1 MSPTLPW
8 MDPFDRTPAARG
20 ARRAA
25 GFSLVELVVVV
36 MIVGLMVGAISISWE
51 VIVPRSRL
59 NTSVRE
65 LAAHLQSTRS
75 EAVSRNLEYWVE
87 YDLDEEAYRVV
98 TPFRLGGGRLAL
110 GASEDDRVRFMW
122 HPLRD
127 GVEFDHVT
135 VGGDLYTEGSVVV
148 RFDPLGASS
157 DHSVVLS
164 QPAYKNSYTLEV
176 LALTGLIRFHDGIYE
191 REAPDDGDFQ

>member
-1 MSPTLPW
+1 MRPL
-8 MDPFDRTPAARG
+8 DRTGAPET
-20 ARRAA
+20 ARRTA

-36 MIVGLMVGAISISWE
+36 MIVGLMIGTVSVSWE

-75 EAVSRNLEYWVE
+75 EAVSRNLEFWVE
-87 YDLDEEAYRVV
+87 YDLDEEAYRVI
-98 TPFRLGGGRLAL
+98 TPFRLGGGRLEL
-110 GASEDDRVRFMW
+110 GASEDDRLRFMW

-135 VGGDLYTEGSVVV
+135 VGGDVYSEGSVVV

-157 DHSVVLS
+157 DHRVVLS
-164 QPAYKNSYTLEV
+164 QPTYQNFYTLEV
-176 LALTGLIRFHDGIYE
+176 LALTGLIRFHDGVFE
-191 REAPDDGDFQ
+191 REVPDDGDFE